1 MKYLEI
7 TLMRLSKDFCPLIYR
22 TAFRKM
28 EEDRKKWRDKSNL
41 WLNRLKILQISKLSK
56 LIYSFHKIAAK
67 MLTCSV
73 EITIDTILM
82 EMIKEKLS

>member
-1 MKYLEI
+1 
-7 TLMRLSKDFCPLIYR
+7 
-22 TAFRKM
+22 M
-28 EEDRKKWRDKSNL
+28 EEDWKKWRDKSNL

-67 MLTCSV
+67 MMTRSV